1 MVVRVRQQT
10 YFYRRVREIRLFL
23 QQIGGCVQQLVIFA
37 VVLLLK
43 PLMSCLTNQLM
54 GCCPL
59 LHRDRVMVDIVLGG
73 GNIAIGR
80 GSLPSVVRY
89 IPGC

>member
-1 MVVRVRQQT
+1 MRVR
-10 YFYRRVREIRLFL
+10 RRIHLDCRVREIRLFL
-23 QQIGGCVQQLVIFA
+23 QRIGGCVRQLVISA
-37 VVLLLK
+37 VALLLK
-43 PLMSCLTNQLM
+43 LLMSCLTNQLM

-80 GSLPSVVRY
+80 GSLPSAVQY
-89 IPGC
+89 ILGC